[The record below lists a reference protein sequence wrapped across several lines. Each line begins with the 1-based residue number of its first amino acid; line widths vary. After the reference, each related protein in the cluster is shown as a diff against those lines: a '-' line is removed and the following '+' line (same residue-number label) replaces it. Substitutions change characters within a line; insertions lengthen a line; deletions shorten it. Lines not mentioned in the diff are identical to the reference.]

1 MADRWGRDVNVLMDA
16 WIFKVPLSRWPT
28 FVNYADLDGLTVADL
43 MDVEGNWDRDKLM
56 AHFDP
61 KLIDIITRIPRVGQ
75 NEADVPELASRF
87 WQIGTSSDILIKNK
101 ALQKEL
107 KNLDPDFVMN
117 KVEIT
122 QVSWFDP
129 LQDLQGKYSGLIS
142 NPSYITSSHIPGL
155 QAEIG
160 RHEPS
165 LA

>member
-1 MADRWGRDVNVLMDA
+1 MAFHLKRRY
-16 WIFKVPLSRWPT
+16 K
-28 FVNYADLDGLTVADL
+28 Y
-43 MDVEGNWDRDKLM
+43 E
-56 AHFDP
+56 
-61 KLIDIITRIPRVGQ
+61 IINPREKG
-75 NEADVPELASRF
+75 
-87 WQIGTSSDILIKNK
+87 QIGTSSDILIKNK

-142 NPSYITSSHIPGL
+142 NPSYIPSSHIPGL